1 VKVLDLLVFTNR
13 AVFFGWASSNWVC
26 KSPSNE
32 NTSSSSSSFIFYF
45 LANYIRVK
53 LRLGTLG
60 SRPADC
66 QITNR
71 TIHNSTI
78 LS

>member
-13 AVFFGWASSNWVC
+13 AVFFGWALSNWVC

-32 NTSSSSSSFIFYF
+32 NTSTSSSFIFYF

-60 SRPADC
+60 SCPTDC